1 MAMLHSEQQPDV
13 LDGGFAMNLGKK
25 GVNSK
30 SVEIVSGNEY
40 SFC

>member
-1 MAMLHSEQQPDV
+1 MAKAG
-13 LDGGFAMNLGKK
+13 DGMAKAGDGMPKSK